1 MKKTARRLHLPY
13 PGEPFI
19 EEFINRFG
27 TGFPGMI
34 RYASNCYRQRGS
46 ASIPNWEDFCYLP
59 VNVAV
64 GYCLDL
70 GMDDQDAAFNAKL
83 LAAAQAFLASHIILR
98 MDVRELRAAWHDPCT
113 GAIPYDD
120 LMNVPTFGYYLD
132 LTSIEAE
139 AHGCGAFVSWEDR
152 IGYAP
157 TRGTTLHVVRGVPL
171 KKRIAG
177 NRFAPI
183 PVEIPL
189 LPGKTVR
196 ECMYKLLDDAMLNG
210 VDTNLPEIKDALG
223 DALEF
228 GIDYAS
234 RLLRLVSLVN
244 YKLAYEQ
251 DLPKHYE
258 PVEISDGAIVL
269 DRCETLQI

>member
-1 MKKTARRLHLPY
+1 MKKSAKPLHLPY

-27 TGFPGMI
+27 I
-34 RYASNCYRQRGS
+34 RFHDVMSYASNCYRQRGS

-64 GYCLDL
+64 GYCLEL
-70 GMDDQDAAFNAKL
+70 GMNDQNAAFNAKL
-83 LAAAQAFLASHIILR
+83 LAAAQAFLASQLIVR
-98 MDVRELRAAWHDPCT
+98 MDIRELRAAWQDPCT
-113 GAIPYDD
+113 GVIPYDD

-132 LTSIEAE
+132 LAPIEAE
-139 AHGCGAFVSWEDR
+139 AHGCGAFVNWEDR
-152 IGYAP
+152 IGFAP
-157 TRGTTLHVVRGVPL
+157 TRGTMLHVVRGVRL
-171 KKRIAG
+171 KKRIDRI
-177 NRFAPI
+177 RFAPI

-210 VDTNLPEIKDALG
+210 LDANSPEIKHALG
-223 DALEF
+223 EPLEF

-244 YKLAYEQ
+244 YKLAYEEG
-251 DLPKHYE
+251 LPKYFE
-258 PVEISDGAIVL
+258 PVEFSDGAIVL
-269 DRCETLQI
+269 GKCETLQI